1 MNTEENEF
9 VNCPYCWEQI
19 EVAVDCTVGEQ
30 SYVEDCHVCCRPIH
44 FQIHVDSEGFPV
56 IDVMTDND

>member
-19 EVAVDCTVGEQ
+19 EVAVDCTVKEQ

-44 FQIHVDSEGFPV
+44 FRIHVDSENYPS